1 MANQSIT
8 LGDEGAFQGDAGAFW
23 VGGTPLA
30 DRNGGLGF
38 ALLLV
43 KELDERVFLGHL

>member
-1 MANQSIT
+1 MSNQRIT
-8 LGDEGAFQGDAGAFW
+8 RGDEGGFQGDAGAFW
-23 VGGTPLA
+23 VGGTPSA

-38 ALLLV
+38 ALFPV